1 MEEPTGSATLNVS
14 AATVGTTLRATVQWS
29 RPATATYRW
38 LRDGAAIAGA
48 TTLTYTVSAADLGH
62 ELWLV
67 ASVAQTGRS
76 VHGRRDVTPRVTTPR
91 ASSTLSLKAHSPKVK
106 AGKVIILRGALRSA
120 ALPARQTVRVTIL
133 QRVGARW
140 VLRRSVSVRTT
151 PAGAFVFS
159 YRVPAGRRGAWRAQ
173 AVFAGDAAQRPATS
187 PFAVFTAR

>member
-1 MEEPTGSATLNVS
+1 M
-14 AATVGTTLRATVQWS
+14 TT
-29 RPATATYRW
+29 P
-38 LRDGAAIAGA
+38 G
-48 TTLTYTVSAADLGH
+48 
-62 ELWLV
+62 
-67 ASVAQTGRS
+67 
-76 VHGRRDVTPRVTTPR
+76 VTPRVTTAR

-106 AGKVIILRGALRSA
+106 AGKVIILRGALHSA
-120 ALPARQTVRVTIL
+120 ALPARHTVRVTIL

-140 VLRRSVSVRTT
+140 VRRRSVSVRTT